1 MTTVGKVS
9 EIWRFPVKSMGGSRL
24 EAANVDAGGIAGDRA
39 WAMRDELRREVQWG
53 KRFPV
58 LMRCQARYLEE
69 PGDGGVKP
77 VAITFP
83 DGETLTSDD
92 VRIHERLSALT
103 GVEARLWPLQP
114 AADVAFYK
122 RFPQD
127 PEAFMAEVFQR
138 EDGEPLPDL
147 SVLPEVLLE
156 HVAVPGTFFDNE
168 AINVMTTASLAHM
181 RVTNPD
187 AAWDVRR
194 FRPNFLLETAPDLA
208 GLVESGWG
216 GRRLRLGEVELELT
230 VPTPRCGMTVQPVE
244 ELPFDKTVLR
254 AIVREA
260 AQCLGIGAHCRR
272 AGTVRVGDMVEL
284 LD

>member
-24 EAANVDAGGIAGDRA
+24 ERADVGVGGIAGDRA

-69 PGDGGVKP
+69 PGSGGVTP

-83 DGETLTSDD
+83 DGETLTSLDAG
-92 VRIHERLSALT
+92 IHDKLSALT
-103 GVEARLWPLQP
+103 GIEARLWPLQP
-114 AADVAFYK
+114 AADVEFYK

-147 SVLPEVLLE
+147 SVLPEVLIE

-168 AINVMTTASLAHM
+168 AVNVMTTASLAHL
-181 RVTNPD
+181 RARHPQ

-194 FRPNFLLETAPDLA
+194 FRPNFLVETTAGLA

-216 GRRLRLGEVELELT
+216 GRCLRIGEVELELT
-230 VPTPRCGMTVQPVE
+230 VPTPRCGMTVQPVD

-254 AIVREA
+254 AIVSDA

-272 AGTVRVGDMVEL
+272 PGTVRVGDTVEL